1 MAKFEVRYSRKVQT
15 VRYENIEIALTA
27 EFDDEDTTHDAA
39 FNIVREKVNQWI
51 EQDLIMLGVK

>member
-39 FNIVREKVNQWI
+39 FSMVREKVTQWI
-51 EQDLIMLGVK
+51 EQDLVMLGVK